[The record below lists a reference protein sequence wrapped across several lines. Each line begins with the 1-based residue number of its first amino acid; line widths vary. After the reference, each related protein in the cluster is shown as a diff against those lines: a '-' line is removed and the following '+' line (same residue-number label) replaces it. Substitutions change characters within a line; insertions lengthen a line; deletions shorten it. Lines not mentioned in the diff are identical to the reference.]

1 MQMIHIGDYTVPA
14 YTSQMTTPS
23 LKIRTSDGSM
33 FYVPTIAEDMCIAT
47 GNTELYYEETDI
59 NTCKE
64 ITLPAGCWRVE
75 LSGGFGQG
83 LCGSDDDIYQTGA
96 TETYTLRLNTE
107 TQIYVFRGG
116 DGNAPA
122 AYVAG
127 TGIGGGAS
135 GVDSFI
141 VVKNQ
146 IKSAAGGGGELCQSG
161 NPTYS
166 TEFDSN
172 NLQCNLRPGY
182 GGGGSPDRA
191 GGQSGHNNTD
201 SACKI
206 FYGAGG
212 GGAPSGKSG
221 SQATLNDA
229 RFVATAPTAASVA
242 RGGNGAGIKFTDTDG
257 TTIAATGGRG
267 GETQSWT
274 CGGHTVYSYGGGG
287 GGATCWV
294 MNENSSVTC
303 NSGTDGGSGSTGTSD
318 TSYVKIYRL

>member
-1 MQMIHIGDYTVPA
+1 MIHIGDYTVPA

-33 FYVPTIAEDMCIAT
+33 FYVPMIAEDMCIAT

-116 DGNAPA
+116 DGSAPA

-127 TGIGGGAS
+127 TGI
-135 GVDSFI
+135 
-141 VVKNQ
+141 
-146 IKSAAGGGGELCQSG
+146 
-161 NPTYS
+161 
-166 TEFDSN
+166 
-172 NLQCNLRPGY
+172 
-182 GGGGSPDRA
+182 
-191 GGQSGHNNTD
+191 
-201 SACKI
+201 
-206 FYGAGG
+206 
-212 GGAPSGKSG
+212 
-221 SQATLNDA
+221 
-229 RFVATAPTAASVA
+229 
-242 RGGNGAGIKFTDTDG
+242 
-257 TTIAATGGRG
+257 
-267 GETQSWT
+267 
-274 CGGHTVYSYGGGG
+274 GGGG

>member
-33 FYVPTIAEDMCIAT
+33 FYVPMIAEDMCIAT

-172 NLQCNLRPGY
+172 NLQCNLRPSY
-182 GGGGSPDRA
+182 GGGGNPDRA

-212 GGAPSGKSG
+212 GG
-221 SQATLNDA
+221 
-229 RFVATAPTAASVA
+229 
-242 RGGNGAGIKFTDTDG
+242 
-257 TTIAATGGRG
+257 
-267 GETQSWT
+267 
-274 CGGHTVYSYGGGG
+274 

-294 MNENSSVTC
+294 MNENSNVTC